1 MKHPQTPT
9 PGSVPIATCGSSL
22 DRDMMQSLLVLSSC
36 ESARAAAAA
45 WLTTFDAARA
55 RGVTEHE
62 AENRAADAWRR
73 AYG

>member
-1 MKHPQTPT
+1 MQALAR
-9 PGSVPIATCGSSL
+9 VPIATGGSSL

-45 WLTTFDAARA
+45 WLGAFDAARA
-55 RGVTEHE
+55 HGATEQE
-62 AENRAADAWRR
+62 AENRAAEVWRR